1 MRGLILATL
10 TCLVATG
17 IVPVNGTAADGTSY
31 SLSTV
36 MDEPNRFV
44 DRDVLFLCRF
54 AATAKLFNSD
64 TRAFTPARHGNFAVW
79 PDRTVLW
86 EEEGRKNVLPTL
98 YINKSDRDIAATL
111 SRLQRYDLIAVT
123 GRVVEVRSGFPCVLV
138 SRIEIVADPSAKL
151 SAPVIDQM
159 RRGVEALRIEAGDA
173 AARHFEQALVL
184 GLPSEYRAK
193 AYEQLAQANLLAG
206 RLDLARNCLQHAIR
220 FNNDDPVL
228 HTALADVAL
237 RMNSPQ
243 EALAHASYAVE
254 KSGRLVQAHGI
265 RAEALAAVGD
275 HKAAA
280 AALVD
285 AGGSRDATVR
295 EAAMLDIRRARVNL
309 LAGNTVAAASAYDA
323 ASDRN
328 APLAGDAW
336 LHKEIGLFYE
346 KLALESGEAG
356 HLDKAFAAYE
366 TAVRLDAD
374 DAEAMY
380 SLMEVEFRRQKLSP
394 EPNYSALVAMAEA
407 ASANHPGYA
416 PARILEG
423 RVLFAQ
429 GRTEEAESRYQ
440 SVVNRVAHDCA
451 ALLSLAEAFVEL
463 GKPDEAAATI
473 ARARTVQPWNDRVQA
488 VGASLEKGT
497 PLAVSLTHWSPAATQ
512 PASYTRP
519 PAAPRSETFSQTG
532 AKDMAEN
539 GQIYVVTPERD
550 GWEYVDPNE
559 VVPVPHVVKQ
569 NAPSPGKVSAPKS
582 PGLIRHDVASARGG
596 SGLGIG
602 SSMLPTASNGYPQ
615 PIQASAGPAS
625 VAPGQSLPVTRVR
638 LPAGAYRPGTMQE
651 NDDFIPAEADPELLE
666 VEAQVDADGFLRFGM
681 MTSSTSAYAS
691 MPILP
696 DDAEGV
702 TEGEEARIPPAFSFK
717 PDTSPVLLAHVRSS
731 GGQRDMP
738 VRNANVYRRWAGG
751 RRPAEIIERE
761 PLSPRPG
768 MDTPAMVPPG
778 DGVTHRTEVRLP
790 QVRLP
795 SSSRGI
801 GAMGENR
808 HGR

>member
-10 TCLVATG
+10 TCLVAIG
-17 IVPVNGTAADGTSY
+17 IVPLSGNAADGASY
-31 SLSTV
+31 SLTTI

-44 DRDVLFLCRF
+44 ERDVLFLCRF

-64 TRAFTPARHGNFAVW
+64 TRAFTPARHGNFAAW

-98 YINKSDRDIAATL
+98 YISKSDRDIAATL

-123 GRVVEVRSGFPCVLV
+123 GRVVEVRSGFPCMLV
-138 SRIEIVADPSAKL
+138 SKIEIVADPASKL

-173 AARHFEQALVL
+173 AARHFEQALLL

-193 AYEQLAQANLLAG
+193 TYEQLAQANLLAG

-220 FNNDDPVL
+220 FNNDDPIL

-254 KSGRLVQAHGI
+254 KAGQLVQAHGI
-265 RAEALAAVGD
+265 RAEALAALGD
-275 HKAAA
+275 HKSAA

-285 AGGSRDATVR
+285 AGASRDASVR
-295 EAAMLDIRRARVNL
+295 EVAMLDVRRARVNI
-309 LAGNTVAAASAYDA
+309 LAGNAEAAVGAYAAAADA
-323 ASDRN
+323 N

-346 KLALESGEAG
+346 KLALESGEAS

-366 TAVRLDAD
+366 TACRLDKKD
-374 DAEAMY
+374 PEALY
-380 SLMEVEFRRQKLSP
+380 SLMEVEFRRQKLSQ
-394 EPNYSALVAMAEA
+394 EPDYRALVAMAETV
-407 ASANHPGYA
+407 SANHPGYA

-463 GKPDEAAATI
+463 GKPDEAAATV
-473 ARARTVQPWNDRVQA
+473 ARARSVQPWNDRVQA
-488 VGASLEKGT
+488 VGSSLERGT
-497 PLAVSLTHWSPAATQ
+497 PLAVSLTHWSPAAA
-512 PASYTRP
+512 PASYTQP
-519 PAAPRSETFSQTG
+519 PGNAQNDAISGTDSKGLP
-532 AKDMAEN
+532 EN

-559 VVPVPHVVKQ
+559 VVPAPHVDKPT
-569 NAPSPGKVSAPKS
+569 APSPGRVVAPKS
-582 PGLIRHDVASARGG
+582 TLIRRQDVASARKR

-602 SSMLPTASNGYPQ
+602 SSMLPAASDNYPQ
-615 PIQASAGPAS
+615 AIQASAGPAS
-625 VAPGQSLPVTRVR
+625 VAPGKSLPVTRVR

-666 VEAQVDADGFLRFGM
+666 VEAQVDEDGYLRFGM
-681 MTSSTSAYAS
+681 TTSSTSAYAS
-691 MPILP
+691 MPILM
-696 DDAEGV
+696 DDTEGV

-717 PDTSPVLLAHVRSS
+717 PDPSPLLLAHVRSS
-731 GGQRDMP
+731 GGERDMP
-738 VRNANVYRRWAGG
+738 VRNANLYRRWAGG

-761 PLSPRPG
+761 PVSPRPG

-778 DGVTHRTEVRLP
+778 DGVTHRAEVRLP

-801 GAMGENR
+801 GAMSENR

>member
-17 IVPVNGTAADGTSY
+17 IVPTGGGAAESASY
-31 SLSTV
+31 SLTTI

-54 AATAKLFNSD
+54 AATARLFDSES
-64 TRAFTPARHGNFAVW
+64 RAFTPARHGNFAAW
-79 PDRTVLW
+79 PDRTILW

-98 YINKSDRDIAATL
+98 YIKKSDRDIAATL
-111 SRLQRYDLIAVT
+111 ARLQRYDLLAVT

-138 SRIEIVADPSAKL
+138 SKIEIVADPSTAL

-184 GLPSEYRAK
+184 GLPGEYRAK

-220 FNNDDPVL
+220 LTDDDPIL

-237 RMNSPQ
+237 RMHSPQ

-254 KSGRLVQAHGI
+254 KAGPLAQAHGI
-265 RAEALAAVGD
+265 RAEALAALGD
-275 HKAAA
+275 HKDAA
-280 AALVD
+280 AALV
-285 AGGSRDATVR
+285 AAAGSRDASVR
-295 EAAMLDIRRARVNL
+295 ELAMLDVRRARVSA
-309 LAGNTVAAASAYDA
+309 LAGNSAAAVNAYAVAADSN
-323 ASDRN
+323 S
-328 APLAGDAW
+328 PLAGDAW

-346 KLALESGEAG
+346 KLALESGEAD
-356 HLDKAFAAYE
+356 HLEQAFAAYQS
-366 TAVRLDAD
+366 AVKLDQKD
-374 DAEAMY
+374 PEALY
-380 SLMEVEFRRQKLSP
+380 SLMEVEFRRQKLSE
-394 EPNYSALVAMAEA
+394 EPDYRALVAMAEK
-407 ASANHPGYA
+407 ASATHPGYA

-440 SVVNRVAHDCA
+440 SVVNRVAHDCS

-463 GKPDEAAATI
+463 GKPDEAAATV
-473 ARARTVQPWNDRVQA
+473 ARARSVQPWNDRVQA
-488 VGASLEKGT
+488 VGTSLEKGT
-497 PLAVSLTHWSPAATQ
+497 PLAVSLTHWSPAAE
-512 PASYTRP
+512 PASYSPSGVGDAQT
-519 PAAPRSETFSQTG
+519 AAISGNVPKG
-532 AKDMAEN
+532 APEK
-539 GQIYVVTPERD
+539 GQLYVVTPERD

-559 VVPVPHVVKQ
+559 VVP
-569 NAPSPGKVSAPKS
+569 APRLGKPSAPQPGRAVAPVKS
-582 PGLIRHDVASARGG
+582 SIRRQDIASARTA

-602 SSMLPTASNGYPQ
+602 SSMLPAAPDSYPQ
-615 PIQASAGPAS
+615 AIQASAGPAS
-625 VAPGQSLPVTRVR
+625 VAPGESLPVTRVR
-638 LPAGAYRPGTMQE
+638 LPADAYHPGTMQE
-651 NDDFIPAEADPELLE
+651 NDDFIPADADPELLE
-666 VEAQVDADGFLRFGM
+666 VEAQVGEDGYLRFGM
-681 MTSSTSAYAS
+681 TTSSTSAYAS

-696 DDAEGV
+696 DEGEGV
-702 TEGEEARIPPAFSFK
+702 TEGEEVRIPRAFSFK
-717 PDTSPVLLAHVRSS
+717 PDPSPVLLAHVRSS
-731 GGQRDMP
+731 GGERDMP
-738 VRNANVYRRWAGG
+738 VRNANLYRRWAGG

-761 PLSPRPG
+761 PVSPRPG
-768 MDTPAMVPPG
+768 MDTPAVAPPG
-778 DGVTHRTEVRLP
+778 DGGTHRTEVRLP